1 MMIQVVV
8 IVISVRRLKV
18 NEVQVLY
25 FNNRALPD
33 DTYPDKSAR

>member
-33 DTYPDKSAR
+33 DTYPDKSNR